1 MMVLLGT
8 SWELAREAGGSW
20 TSLGAPLLFPDGPV
34 RHCFNNQTKKR
45 SKGKGVWSDFL
56 LFFIQQLPPR
66 GTADGNSSS
75 QFNVCVVLHSL
86 RSISFRSC
94 CFFSL
99 NATKR
104 VRRKKFASPL
114 LSPFAPTGSSLRTK
128 PLCRHVLRKLSDGKT
143 NGMPLESK
151 HVGRRIFL

>member
-45 SKGKGVWSDFL
+45 TKGKGVWSDFL

-94 CFFSL
+94 CFFLLKCNQKGKKKEVCFTPFVSL
-99 NATKR
+99 C
-104 VRRKKFASPL
+104 PDWL
-114 LSPFAPTGSSLRTK
+114 LPSHQTIVQACFKEAL
-128 PLCRHVLRKLSDGKT
+128 
-143 NGMPLESK
+143 
-151 HVGRRIFL
+151 